1 MLLLGVASGFLA
13 FVLWAHVHRGE
24 AEGKQRHSG
33 LEAGETERGLWQAR
47 PSQRATSSVPLS
59 PSVSPSVST
68 TLDPQRLGSGKETH
82 PHETRDASKQRARR
96 VARISRPLARTDEG
110 TSGTEW
116 PCSTNREEGITLEPF
131 HQRMAREETSI
142 RTKAT
147 ATATTRIKPTRCCCP
162 VLSWRHRSSAVRADI
177 D

>member
-1 MLLLGVASGFLA
+1 MCCFSLSLLACLLSSCGLTYTEERQKENKGTLGSRLERLSEEFGRHVAASHL
-13 FVLWAHVHRGE
+13 
-24 AEGKQRHSG
+24 
-33 LEAGETERGLWQAR
+33 
-47 PSQRATSSVPLS
+47 VPLS

-82 PHETRDASKQRARR
+82 LHETRDASKQRARR
-96 VARISRPLARTDEG
+96 VPRISRSLARTDEG